1 MLSLPSKP
9 WKKIAVQR
17 SGEGRYLITFVSP
30 IEDEQ
35 EFEKIID
42 EDLGLCLSVGDALS
56 EPSWSARSIVLT
68 TDDFDLFKK
77 RLVYVC
83 IMIEKD

>member
-9 WKKIAVQR
+9 WKKIAIQEL
-17 SGEGRYLITFVSP
+17 GEDRYLITFISP

-42 EDLGLCLSVGDALS
+42 EDLGLCLSPGDTLS
-56 EPSWSARSIVLT
+56 EPRWSARSIVLK
-68 TDDFDLFKK
+68 TDDFALFKQ